1 LGGLDVSN
9 RTIARPIAWP
19 RLRLLAVAAAIA
31 GAALAGCASPG
42 ASSPGA
48 SSPGAPPA
56 TGATPPVPLA
66 GHPLLGTWTTD
77 ITRADLAAGGVPD
90 SGVQNENSGRFL
102 WTFAADG
109 TWTQVQQS
117 LDGAPVNNPVFRGT
131 FTIDGDQLTAT
142 TEFPQAYRD
151 SGLHYT
157 WTIDG
162 DEVRFDLLDPPDP
175 VLPLIVES
183 HPWTR
188 AG

>member
-1 LGGLDVSN
+1 MSN
-9 RTIARPIAWP
+9 RTIGRPIAWP
-19 RLRLLAVAAAIA
+19 PSGLVVLAAAIA
-31 GAALAGCASPG
+31 GTLLAGCASPG
-42 ASSPGA
+42 ASGPGA
-48 SSPGAPPA
+48 SQRNGGTPPA
-56 TGATPPVPLA
+56 GLA

-77 ITRADLAAGGVPD
+77 VTRADLAAGGISDP
-90 SGVQNENSGRFL
+90 GAQNENSGRFL

-131 FTIDGDQLTAT
+131 FVIDGDQLIAT
-142 TEFPQAYRD
+142 TEFPEAYRD

-157 WTIDG
+157 WSIDG

-175 VLPLIVES
+175 VLPLIVET